1 MKKFSNISNA
11 KVGQEPEKKEVKIN
25 EEDAFRNKIVYLIDN
40 YLKVQ
45 TYGPIN
51 RYSQNATVK
60 ITGKELL
67 TEALLSLLLEENSKS
82 SIKILESIKSNIRD
96 WEYIDDKIKEQK
108 LNNCFKSKYRIRKIF
123 EMYKDDEELL
133 VEVLKIKINKIKSK
147 SILESY
153 NEYIKN
159 SKIDFRNKE
168 IINDIIN
175 EKFKN

>member
-1 MKKFSNISNA
+1 
-11 KVGQEPEKKEVKIN
+11 
-25 EEDAFRNKIVYLIDN
+25 
-40 YLKVQ
+40 
-45 TYGPIN
+45 
-51 RYSQNATVK
+51 
-60 ITGKELL
+60 
-67 TEALLSLLLEENSKS
+67 
-82 SIKILESIKSNIRD
+82 
-96 WEYIDDKIKEQK
+96 
-108 LNNCFKSKYRIRKIF
+108 
-123 EMYKDDEELL
+123 MYKDDEELL